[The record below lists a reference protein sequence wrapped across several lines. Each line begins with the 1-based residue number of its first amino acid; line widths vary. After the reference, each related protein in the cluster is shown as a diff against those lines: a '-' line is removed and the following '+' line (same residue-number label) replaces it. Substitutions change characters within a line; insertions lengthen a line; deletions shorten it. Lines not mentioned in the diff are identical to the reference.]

1 MYFHVHQKSIDRFYC
16 YHMYFQIVQNPTYEP
31 KSIICAIDE
40 KFSYKISS
48 DKVYRVKKKVLEEW

>member
-1 MYFHVHQKSIDRFYC
+1 
-16 YHMYFQIVQNPTYEP
+16 MYFQIVQNPTYEP